1 MTAMKRTSLALLLL
15 SLLLAGIAQAQDND
29 DYDSVA
35 ALSFVVLKDYNG
47 KPVRNASVV
56 LHPVSKKGKQE
67 RGGIELKADA
77 DGKCYFDGIPYGK
90 LRIQVLAT
98 GLQTFGQDYDINQ
111 PKMTIT
117 VKMQRPQGQYSIYTD
132 KQNDTKKDE
141 TPPADGSAKPKQ

>member
-1 MTAMKRTSLALLLL
+1 MKKISVVLISGMVLALAAVVL
-15 SLLLAGIAQAQDND
+15 AQDD

-56 LHPVSKKGKQE
+56 LHPVNKKGKQE

-98 GLQTFGQDYDINQ
+98 GFQTFGQDYEINQ
-111 PKMTIT
+111 PKLTIT

-132 KQNDTKKDE
+132 KQNDTKKDDA
-141 TPPADGSAKPKQ
+141 PPPNDGTKPKP

>member
-1 MTAMKRTSLALLLL
+1 MKRTSLTLLLL
-15 SLLLAGIAQAQDND
+15 SLLLAGVGRAQDD
-29 DYDSVA
+29 DYNTVA
-35 ALSFVVLKDYNG
+35 ALSFVVLKEDNG

-67 RGGIELKADA
+67 RGGIELKADT

-90 LRIQVLAT
+90 LRIQVLAS

-117 VKMQRPQGQYSIYTD
+117 VKMLRPQGQYSIYTD

-141 TPPADGSAKPKQ
+141 TPPATDGAKPKQ

>member
-1 MTAMKRTSLALLLL
+1 MLLV
-15 SLLLAGIAQAQDND
+15 SLLLAGVAHAQDND
-29 DYDSVA
+29 DYDTVA
-35 ALSFVVLKDYNG
+35 ALSFVVLKEDNG

-90 LRIQVLAT
+90 LRIQVLAN

-117 VKMQRPQGQYSIYTD
+117 VKMLRPQGQYSIYTD

>member
-1 MTAMKRTSLALLLL
+1 MSAMKRTSLALLVL
-15 SLLLAGIAQAQDND
+15 SLLLAGIAHAQDND
-29 DYDSVA
+29 GYDSVA

-98 GLQTFGQDYDINQ
+98 GFQTFGQDYEINQ
-111 PKMTIT
+111 PKLTIT

-141 TPPADGSAKPKQ
+141 TPPNDGAKPKP

>member
-1 MTAMKRTSLALLLL
+1 MNRTALTLLLV
-15 SLLLAGIAQAQDND
+15 SLLLAGVAHAQDND
-29 DYDSVA
+29 DYDTVA
-35 ALSFVVLKDYNG
+35 ALSFVVLKEDNG

-90 LRIQVLAT
+90 LRIQVLAN

-117 VKMQRPQGQYSIYTD
+117 VKMLRPQGQYSIYTD